1 MFTIFIYSLQ
11 YIFTNKESSP
21 TCLSFNAFKKPL
33 LFEKAHFLHFLWN
46 QNKTIFS
53 FSFRSGRQA
62 HSWFVNDYVLFTQVR
77 NTEKNRNCWRRNQ
90 VSVRRMWFLKLEG
103 PERPPGNNQ
112 ERRKHR
118 LCDTSETLPAKW
130 AHFSTMFRK
139 FCFQLFIGS
148 IKQLSWFA
156 DSIFILIYFA
166 KFLL

>member
-1 MFTIFIYSLQ
+1 MYLLTKNPSQRAWVSMPLRSHYYLKKLISSISYEIKTKPSFPSL
-11 YIFTNKESSP
+11 
-21 TCLSFNAFKKPL
+21 
-33 LFEKAHFLHFLWN
+33 
-46 QNKTIFS
+46 
-53 FSFRSGRQA
+53 RSGRQA
-62 HSWFVNDYVLFTQVR
+62 HSWFVNDYVLFMQVR

-90 VSVRRMWFLKLEG
+90 LSIRRTWFLKLEG
-103 PERPPGNNQ
+103 PEKPPRNNR

-118 LCDTSETLPAKW
+118 LCDTSENLPAKW